1 MPAASP
7 PTLSAAR
14 ASWVRTSAK
23 TPRCRPTAFR
33 SPDIQPPRAM
43 TAKRRLQPSA
53 SRKQRRFANGA
64 AHEPNRPEG
73 AFACSKY
80 QADRGKAHAFRVGSA
95 AWRDWPANFHVL
107 FADGAVAWG
116 RAHRSGRRPRNCL
129 PRDAAARLL
138 MGALGHRQTEASP
151 YVGFCH
157 SAARPSPPWF
167 EAGRVDWIPTSPG
180 ATRRAVSQR
189 RWRIS

>member
-1 MPAASP
+1 MPLGKARLPAHSRRSRSR
-7 PTLSAAR
+7 SA
-14 ASWVRTSAK
+14 
-23 TPRCRPTAFR
+23 TA
-33 SPDIQPPRAM
+33 
-43 TAKRRLQPSA
+43 AKRRLQPSA

-73 AFACSKY
+73 EFAWSKY

-95 AWRDWPANFHVL
+95 AWRDWPANFHIL
-107 FADGAVAWG
+107 LADGAVAWG

-138 MGALGHRQTEASP
+138 MGALGHPQTEASP

-180 ATRRAVSQR
+180 ATRRCRQSKALANILTAASR
-189 RWRIS
+189 A